1 MLSVLPCELLGP
13 TGPARCPV
21 IIQLKISSSVLE
33 RRLVKEIHKRQKTSA
48 STRKSKRKNLED
60 TKRDFNLQAHFLVEN
75 KPSILSV
82 LSQE

>member
-1 MLSVLPCELLGP
+1 
-13 TGPARCPV
+13 
-21 IIQLKISSSVLE
+21 VLE

-48 STRKSKRKNLED
+48 GTRKSKRKNLED

-75 KPSILSV
+75 KLSILSV